1 MVFKNT
7 EIDLNSLHQAIIDA
21 IAAQFPTLQTVVD
34 YHDDRKTLRTPAV
47 LVELSDFE
55 ATPDDDPGTEQLA
68 VLARFE
74 ARIVIGFRTPNAERE
89 IRKLAAALG
98 VFIHMKRWGQPAGP
112 AEVLTITPDTFE
124 PDLDQFVVWR
134 VEWQQ
139 PLHIGVSVW
148 NNDGMIPIEV
158 LLSYVPDIGPGNEE
172 KYEPIDGV
180 PE

>member
-1 MVFKNT
+1 M
-7 EIDLNSLHQAIIDA
+7 DDA
-21 IAAQFPTLQTVVD
+21 RRRWEEGGREGVRSS
-34 YHDDRKTLRTPAV
+34 DRSSSRVWRHFARARRTGGDARGRRRARRARGRAGGDAPRRF
-47 LVELSDFE
+47 LSGWSR
-55 ATPDDDPGTEQLA
+55 PW
-68 VLARFE
+68 RE
-74 ARIVIGFRTPNAERE
+74 ARERGRGTACEEARARATVCFRARER
-89 IRKLAAALG
+89 RARRR
-98 VFIHMKRWGQPAGP
+98 V
-112 AEVLTITPDTFE
+112 
-124 PDLDQFVVWR
+124 DLDQFVVWR